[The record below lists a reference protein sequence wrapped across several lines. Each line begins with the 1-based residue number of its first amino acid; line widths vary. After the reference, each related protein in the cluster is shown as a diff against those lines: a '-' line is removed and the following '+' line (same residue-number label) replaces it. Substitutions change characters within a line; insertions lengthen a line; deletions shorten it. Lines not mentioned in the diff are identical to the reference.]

1 MSENYHL
8 PTLSPE
14 GWVQSTAEQADY
26 LISHFFA
33 SEYSQS
39 HLYNSNVSSFQ
50 YIIQN
55 AQGDMSKTVTDLK
68 TTLSIYYSRYF
79 TDVVVEASYEQLP
92 VDSSKVNI
100 TLYISFI
107 DKSGKEF
114 ILGKTLELI
123 NSKISKIIDIN
134 NNGTV

>member
-1 MSENYHL
+1 MSENFHL

-55 AQGDMSKTVTDLK
+55 AQGDMSRTVSELK
-68 TTLSIYYSRYF
+68 STLSFYYGRYF
-79 TDVVVEASYEQLP
+79 DNVIVEANYEQLP
-92 VDSSKVNI
+92 LDSSKVNI
-100 TLYISFI
+100 TLYISFN

-123 NSKISKIIDIN
+123 NSKISKIININ
-134 NNGTV
+134 NGVV

>member
-1 MSENYHL
+1 MSENYQL

-26 LISHFFA
+26 LISHFFT

-39 HLYNSNVSSFQ
+39 YFYNSNVSSFQ
-50 YIIQN
+50 WIIQN
-55 AQGDMSKTVTDLK
+55 AQGDMNKTIADLK
-68 TTLSIYYSRYF
+68 STLSIYYNRYF
-79 TDVVVEASYEQLP
+79 NDVVVEITYKQLP
-92 VDSSKVNI
+92 IDSSKVNI

-107 DKSGKEF
+107 DKTGKEF

-123 NSKISKIIDIN
+123 NSKISKIISIN
-134 NNGTV
+134 NG